1 MGTVG
6 TSHRKCT
13 HRSLNLTCWCTH
25 HQGHLIKMVFSKDT
39 NKSCQNNI
47 LDVSGPRSRNV
58 SGASTGAY
66 SQTSMASL
74 RTTSGRINN
83 NIYEK
88 MHIKHHSIFMNTILV
103 LDYEYHTSIG

>member
-47 LDVSGPRSRNV
+47 LDVSGPRSRNA
-58 SGASTGAY
+58 SGASTGAC

-74 RTTSGRINN
+74 RTTSGRLNN
-83 NIYEK
+83 QHQQQHRQNKQKPI
-88 MHIKHHSIFMNTILV
+88 ICASFNFL
-103 LDYEYHTSIG
+103 